1 MTDEVVTPV
10 VTESVNLDVQ
20 ENLPAAEEPTQG
32 AEDVT
37 TWKKRL
43 AGKDQALTATK
54 KELDDAK
61 RQLED
66 LAKFKAQIE
75 EQSMSEYDKAQN
87 RIKALEGEITS
98 SREQAKRERLAR
110 EYPLYNQLLQDTAGL
125 DEDSRAAAFEKF
137 IADART
143 VSGEETTSLVD
154 PNNPRRSEPKVNTKR
169 DAAAI
174 ADELKSLGNPF
185 FE

>member
-1 MTDEVVTPV
+1 MTEEVVANV
-10 VTESVNLDVQ
+10 AVESTTSDVQ
-20 ENLPAAEEPTQG
+20 DNLPVSDESTQG
-32 AEDVT
+32 TEDIT

-54 KELDDAK
+54 KDLDDAK
-61 RQLED
+61 RQLEE
-66 LAKFKAQIE
+66 LSKFKAQIE

-125 DEDSRAAAFEKF
+125 DEDSRAAAFERF

-169 DAAAI
+169 DASAI

>member
-1 MTDEVVTPV
+1 MTDEVVTPAT
-10 VTESVNLDVQ
+10 TESATLDVQ
-20 ENLPAAEEPTQG
+20 DNLPVAEDPTQG

-61 RQLED
+61 RQLDE
-66 LAKFKAQIE
+66 LSKFKAQIE
-75 EQSMSEYDKAQN
+75 EQSLSEYEKAQL
-87 RIKALEGEITS
+87 RIKALEEEVNS

-137 IADART
+137 IADARAA
-143 VSGEETTSLVD
+143 SEAETTSLVD

-169 DAAAI
+169 DSKVI
-174 ADELKSLGNPF
+174 ADEMIKLGNPF

>member
-20 ENLPAAEEPTQG
+20 DNSPVAEDPTQP

-61 RQLED
+61 RQLDE

-75 EQSMSEYDKAQN
+75 EQSLSEYEKAQR
-87 RIKALEGEITS
+87 RIKALEDEISS
-98 SREQAKRERLAR
+98 SREQAKRDRLAR
-110 EYPLYNQLLQDTAGL
+110 EFPLYNQLLQDTAGL

-137 IADART
+137 IADARAAADK
-143 VSGEETTSLVD
+143 ETTSFVD

-169 DAAAI
+169 DASAI